1 MVWCRMMYKPCA
13 DVKPVVTK
21 IRPEMHVDSLSSSE
35 ISLQIIIFH
44 WIECIIRK
52 NQDYVY
58 GICKCKLLGTTE
70 KYFKGIDKWKNFDS
84 LISLDVLKIYD
95 KGRNVNRLSVI
106 MWISY
111 HVNVCVCILYIYMP
125 SWFRFGGGWGCEV
138 SCGGHHR
145 PRGKTSC
152 GWSSVWHRS
161 NTGLSSTQYEQI
173 PIILGVW
180 PFWLT
185 RFFFRSI
192 TFWRLM
198 V

>member
-84 LISLDVLKIYD
+84 LISLDVLKIYN

-111 HVNVCVCILYIYMP
+111 HVNVCVCILYIYICP
-125 SWFRFGGGWGCEV
+125 PDFVLGVGGAVRFLVVGTIGQGE
-138 SCGGHHR
+138 R
-145 PRGKTSC
+145 PPRGQLWMEQCLTSLKY
-152 GWSSVWHRS
+152 W
-161 NTGLSSTQYEQI
+161 
-173 PIILGVW
+173 PI
-180 PFWLT
+180 
-185 RFFFRSI
+185 
-192 TFWRLM
+192 
-198 V
+198 